1 MDQTT
6 AIILAT
12 SLAIIMLGMGL
23 SLVAD
28 DFKRIFSQ
36 PKAIVIGLTN
46 QLILLPTLA
55 FILVFLFPLQPEI
68 AVGIMILAACPGGAT
83 SNLISHLAIAD
94 TALSVTLTAFSS
106 LITILTI
113 PFIVN
118 FSLEQFMDQ
127 SNMIQLD
134 VLQTFLQILII
145 IIIPISIGM
154 IIKKYKKPFALKME
168 KPVRIASAL
177 LLILVIIGII
187 LKEKENL
194 ISSFKE
200 AGAIIISLNI
210 IAMLVGYYSGKLLK
224 VTSKRSLSI
233 AIESGIQNG
242 TLGITVAV
250 VLLQNSSFAIVSALY
265 GVMMLFTAAVIVYI
279 GIHKHKK
286 INYSNYIQ
294 QLRLQT

>member
-6 AIILAT
+6 AIILAV
-12 SLAIIMLGMGL
+12 SLGIIMLGMGL
-23 SLVAD
+23 SLVAN
-28 DFKRIFSQ
+28 DFKRIFLQ
-36 PKAIVIGLTN
+36 PKAIIVGLAN
-46 QLILLPTLA
+46 QLIVLPIIAFTLA
-55 FILVFLFPLQPEI
+55 SLFPLQPEVAI
-68 AVGIMILAACPGGAT
+68 GVMILAACPGGAT
-83 SNLISHLAIAD
+83 SNLISHLAKAD
-94 TALSVTLTAFSS
+94 AALSVTLTAFSS

-118 FSLEQFMDQ
+118 FSLEQFLDQ

-134 VLQTFLQILII
+134 IVQTFLQILMI
-145 IIIPISIGM
+145 IIIPVAIGM
-154 IIKKYKKPFALKME
+154 MIRKRKEAFALKME

-187 LKEKENL
+187 LKEKESL
-194 ISSFKE
+194 GASFKE
-200 AGAIIISLNI
+200 AGAVIISLNI
-210 IAMLVGYYSGKLLK
+210 IVMLVGYYSARVLK

-265 GVMMLFTAAVIVYI
+265 GVLMLFTAAVVIYI
-279 GIHKHKK
+279 GIRSDKK
-286 INYSNYIQ
+286 N
-294 QLRLQT
+294 RP